1 MRDRPRG
8 VAIAHRFDIRMK
20 ASGIGAAR
28 ARFIYVPFFYLR
40 ICTLTTM
47 GVRSHG
53 KMEQR

>member
-40 ICTLTTM
+40 I
-47 GVRSHG
+47 
-53 KMEQR
+53 